1 MDRMKSNADPDQ
13 RAALFNI
20 ITDSWYHLLAV
31 YDEMELLIGDDCFRI
46 VIKDELIKNR
56 GAKEV
61 ADLVEYEMGII
72 YNDEEVGTFQGKGA
86 GNDFKLSELEKFSL
100 QASNI
105 RKQYKN
111 SALVPYGL
119 MLTDGVERVWSNAI
133 ADEIISRTG
142 LEENYFEYVNRE
154 RLFDQS
160 AISAIF
166 VKDFE
171 LNGFEL
177 TLINIPILS
186 RNDIVCQ
193 FVILAESTWK
203 YKENAYNT
211 VVIKEIHHRVKNN
224 LQTIAS
230 LLRLQLRRSKSKVVK
245 KALQESI
252 NKISSIAVIHEEL
265 SKGGIEKINIKSTT
279 ASIMEMILGTLVPH
293 DKDIKGEL
301 EGSDIYADANLT
313 SMLSLCLTELIQNSV
328 EHAFQFRK
336 NGNIRIKLEE
346 ANGYVTVVVEDDGV
360 GFTRKKDKN
369 SLGLEIIEMITRESL
384 KGEFTIEGHL
394 YGCKST
400 VRFPL
405 HALSGRAL

>member
-1 MDRMKSNADPDQ
+1 MNDIKSSADPDQ

-20 ITDSWYHLLAV
+20 ITDSWHNLLAV
-31 YDEMELLIGDDCFRI
+31 YSEMELLVEDDCFRKI
-46 VIKDELIKNR
+46 IKDDSIER
-56 GAKEV
+56 RDGEEET
-61 ADLVEYEMGII
+61 DLVKYEMDII
-72 YNDEEVGTFQGKGA
+72 YNSTEVGTFRGKA
-86 GNDFKLSELEKFSL
+86 GMNGFELSVLEKFSI

-105 RKQYKN
+105 RKQYK
-111 SALVPYGL
+111 SSLLIPYGL
-119 MLTDGVERVWSNAI
+119 AVTDKSKKVWTNSI
-133 ADEIISRTG
+133 ADEIIFRTG
-142 LEENYFEYVNRE
+142 LEENYFEYVNDE
-154 RLFDQS
+154 HLVEE
-160 AISAIF
+160 AAVF

-171 LNGFEL
+171 RNGFEL
-177 TLINIPILS
+177 TVISIPVLS
-186 RNDIVCQ
+186 QNKIAGH
-193 FVILAESTWK
+193 FVILAESSWK
-203 YKENAYNT
+203 YKENTYNT

-252 NKISSIAVIHEEL
+252 NKISSIALIHEEL
-265 SKGGIEKINIKSTT
+265 SKGGIEQINIKATI

-301 EGSDIYADANLT
+301 EGSDVYADANLT
-313 SMLSLCLTELIQNSV
+313 SMLSLCLTELLQNSV

-336 NGNIRIKLEE
+336 KGTIRVKVEE
-346 ANGYVTVVVEDDGV
+346 SNGYVTVVVEDDGV

-405 HALSGRAL
+405 HTVSGRKL

>member
-1 MDRMKSNADPDQ
+1 MDLMKISTDQ
-13 RAALFNI
+13 EQKAALFNI
-20 ITDSWYHLLAV
+20 ITDSWYNLLAV
-31 YDEMELLIGDDCFRI
+31 YDEMELSVGEDCFKI

-56 GAKEV
+56 DAKEK
-61 ADLVEYEMGII
+61 ADLIEYEMGIL
-72 YNDEEVGTFQGKGA
+72 YNDEKVGTLQVKSGA
-86 GNDFKLSELEKFSL
+86 SDFALSDLEEFSR
-100 QASNI
+100 QASEI
-105 RKQYKN
+105 RKQYKS
-111 SALVPYGL
+111 SALIPYGL
-119 MLTDGVERVWSNAI
+119 MLTDGLETVWSNAI

-142 LEENYFEYVNRE
+142 LGGKYFGYLSDG
-154 RLFDQS
+154 RLFEK
-160 AISAIF
+160 AAVL
-166 VKDFE
+166 VKEIE

-177 TLINIPILS
+177 TLINIPIFF
-186 RNDIVCQ
+186 RNEIVCQ
-193 FVILAESTWK
+193 FVILAESSWK

-252 NKISSIAVIHEEL
+252 NKISSIALIHEEL

-301 EGSDIYADANLT
+301 EGSDVYADANLT

-336 NGNIRIKLEE
+336 NGTIRVKVEE

-405 HALSGRAL
+405 HTLSGRAL

>member
-1 MDRMKSNADPDQ
+1 MNDIKSSADLDQ

-20 ITDSWYHLLAV
+20 ITDSWYTLLAV

-46 VIKDELIKNR
+46 VIKDEFIKNR
-56 GAKEV
+56 DVKEKSN
-61 ADLVEYEMGII
+61 LIEYEMDII
-72 YNDEEVGTFQGKGA
+72 YNSAEVGTFRGKA
-86 GNDFKLSELEKFSL
+86 GMSGFELSVLEKFSI

-105 RKQYKN
+105 RKQYK
-111 SALVPYGL
+111 SSLLIPYGL
-119 MLTDGVERVWSNAI
+119 AVTDKSKNVWTNAI

-142 LEENYFEYVNRE
+142 LEENYSEYVNDE
-154 RLFDQS
+154 QLFEK
-160 AISAIF
+160 AAVF

-171 LNGFEL
+171 RNGFEL
-177 TLINIPILS
+177 TVISIPVLS
-186 RNDIVCQ
+186 QNKIAGY
-193 FVILAESTWK
+193 FVILAESSWK
-203 YKENAYNT
+203 YKENTYNT

-252 NKISSIAVIHEEL
+252 NKISSIALIHEEL
-265 SKGGIEKINIKSTT
+265 SKGGIEQINIKATI

-301 EGSDIYADANLT
+301 EGSDVYADANLT
-313 SMLSLCLTELIQNSV
+313 SMLSLCLTELLQNSV

-336 NGNIRIKLEE
+336 KGTIRVKVEE
-346 ANGYVTVVVEDDGV
+346 SNGYVTVVVEDDGV

-405 HALSGRAL
+405 HTVSGRKL

>member
-1 MDRMKSNADPDQ
+1 MEVMKNGTDPDQ
-13 RAALFNI
+13 KAALFNI
-20 ITDSWYHLLAV
+20 ITDSWYNLLAV
-31 YDEMELLIGDDCFRI
+31 YDEMELVVGDDCFRI
-46 VIKDELIKNR
+46 LRKDELIQNTSIQEKP
-56 GAKEV
+56 
-61 ADLVEYEMGII
+61 DLIEDKLDIL
-72 YNDEEVGTFQGKGA
+72 YNDAEVGTFRGKGRV
-86 GNDFKLSELEKFSL
+86 NDFELTELNNFAA
-100 QASNI
+100 QASDI
-105 RKQYKN
+105 RKQYKT
-111 SALVPYGL
+111 SALIPYGL
-119 MLTDGVERVWSNAI
+119 VLTDGPVIKWSNAI
-133 ADEIISRTG
+133 ADEIISRTDIG
-142 LEENYFEYVNRE
+142 EKYFRYVSD
-154 RLFDQS
+154 DQLS
-160 AISAIF
+160 DKAAIF

-171 LNGFEL
+171 GKGFEL
-177 TLINIPILS
+177 TVISVPILS
-186 RNDIVCQ
+186 RNKVSGR
-193 FVILAESTWK
+193 FVILAESSWK

-336 NGNIRIKLEE
+336 SGTIRIKVEE
-346 ANGYVTVVVEDDGV
+346 ENGYVTVVVEDDGV

-369 SLGLEIIEMITRESL
+369 SLGLEIIEMITKESL

-405 HALSGRAL
+405 HTLSGRTL

>member
-1 MDRMKSNADPDQ
+1 MDVMRTSTDPDQ
-13 RAALFNI
+13 KAALFNI
-20 ITDSWYHLLAV
+20 ITDSWYNLLAV
-31 YDEMELLIGDDCFRI
+31 YDQMEILIGEDCFRI
-46 VIKDELIKNR
+46 VRKDELMKVRDSKDNPS
-56 GAKEV
+56 
-61 ADLVEYEMGII
+61 LVEYKMDILC
-72 YNDEEVGTFQGKGA
+72 NDEKVGIFRGKG
-86 GNDFKLSELEKFSL
+86 GSNDFQLNEIDKFSL
-100 QASNI
+100 QAAHI
-105 RKQYKN
+105 RRQYKT
-111 SALVPYGL
+111 SALIPYGL
-119 MLTDGVERVWSNAI
+119 MLTDGSKNIWSNGI

-142 LEENYFEYVNRE
+142 FGKKDLEQINDESLSGKVTV
-154 RLFDQS
+154 L
-160 AISAIF
+160 

-171 LNGFEL
+171 RKGFEL
-177 TLINIPILS
+177 TVISIPVLS
-186 RNDIVCQ
+186 QSEIAGY
-193 FVILAESTWK
+193 FVILAESSWK

-336 NGNIRIKLEE
+336 NGTIRIKVEE
-346 ANGYVTVVVEDDGV
+346 DNGYVTVVVEDDGV

-369 SLGLEIIEMITRESL
+369 SLGLEIIEMISRESL

-405 HALSGRAL
+405 NTLSGRML

>member
-56 GAKEV
+56 GAKEE

-72 YNDEEVGTFQGKGA
+72 YNDEEVGTFQGKDA
-86 GNDFKLSELEKFSL
+86 GNGYALSELEKFSP
-100 QASNI
+100 QASDI
-105 RKQYKN
+105 RKQYKT
-111 SALVPYGL
+111 SALIPYGL
-119 MLTDGVERVWSNAI
+119 MLTDGMELIWSNAI
-133 ADEIISRTG
+133 ADEIVTRTG
-142 LEENYFEYVNRE
+142 LIEKYLEYVN
-154 RLFDQS
+154 DQRIFEK
-160 AISAIF
+160 ATVF

-171 LNGFEL
+171 CNGFEI
-177 TLINIPILS
+177 TAINIPILS
-186 RNDIVCQ
+186 RNEILCQ
-193 FVILAESTWK
+193 FVILAESSWK

-336 NGNIRIKLEE
+336 SGNIRIKLEE
-346 ANGYVTVVVEDDGV
+346 TNGYVTVVVEDDGV

>member
-1 MDRMKSNADPDQ
+1 VNDMKSSTDPDQ

-20 ITDSWYHLLAV
+20 ITDSWHNLLAV
-31 YDEMELLIGDDCFRI
+31 YDEMELLVGDDCIRKI
-46 VIKDELIKNR
+46 IKDDSRESSDGEEESNLF
-56 GAKEV
+56 
-61 ADLVEYEMGII
+61 EYEMDII
-72 YNDEEVGTFQGKGA
+72 YNSEEAGTFRGKTGMN
-86 GNDFKLSELEKFSL
+86 GFELSVLEKFSV
-100 QASNI
+100 QAANI
-105 RKQYKN
+105 RKQYK
-111 SALVPYGL
+111 SSLLIPYGL
-119 MLTDGVERVWSNAI
+119 AVTDMSKNVWTNAI
-133 ADEIISRTG
+133 ADEMISRTG
-142 LEENYFEYVNRE
+142 LEENYFEYVNSE
-154 RLFDQS
+154 RLFEKS
-160 AISAIF
+160 AVF

-171 LNGFEL
+171 RNGFEL
-177 TLINIPILS
+177 TVISIPVLSQNNIAGH
-186 RNDIVCQ
+186 
-193 FVILAESTWK
+193 FVILAESSWK

-252 NKISSIAVIHEEL
+252 NKISSIALIHEEL
-265 SKGGIEKINIKSTT
+265 SKGGIEQINIKATI
-279 ASIMEMILGTLVPH
+279 ASIMEMILGTLVPR

-301 EGSDIYADANLT
+301 EGSDIYANANLT
-313 SMLSLCLTELIQNSV
+313 SMLSLCLTELLQNSV

-336 NGNIRIKLEE
+336 SGTIRIKVEE
-346 ANGYVTVVVEDDGV
+346 TNGYVTVIVEDDGV

-405 HALSGRAL
+405 HTLAGRAL